1 MHRFATLLNINDR
14 QGSRKGQKYVNKT
27 LKAREESRS
36 IKHAEDLFKYH
47 KHICVLEHFMRMLPK
62 NKEVVKR
69 YEILT
74 KKLSWQQEFFAIFTS
89 SEFASVQPVLP
100 QTTSYNNKTRSHN

>member
-1 MHRFATLLNINDR
+1 MVNINDR
-14 QGSRKGQKYVNKT
+14 QRSRKGQKYINKA

-36 IKHAEDLFKYH
+36 IMHAEDLFKYH
-47 KHICVLEHFMRMLPK
+47 KYICVLEHLMRMLPK

-74 KKLSWQQEFFAIFTS
+74 KKLSWQQEFITNFTT
-89 SEFASVQPVLP
+89 SEFASVQPVLS
-100 QTTSYNNKTRSHN
+100 QTTPNNNKTLVDE